1 MGNTLELEST
11 TCSTMIWLNYN
22 NNESKPSVN
31 RRPAMGSTTYTY
43 KNIIV
48 IKDYYR
54 IMAWKGKNPNVK
66 MPIGTKTKAEHT
78 HGVVPKSIQHV

>member
-1 MGNTLELEST
+1 MT
-11 TCSTMIWLNYN
+11 NYN
-22 NNESKPSVN
+22 NNESKLSVN

-48 IKDYYR
+48 IKGMNYGMKR
-54 IMAWKGKNPNVK
+54 LNPSIK

-78 HGVVPKSIQHV
+78 HYDVPKSIHHV